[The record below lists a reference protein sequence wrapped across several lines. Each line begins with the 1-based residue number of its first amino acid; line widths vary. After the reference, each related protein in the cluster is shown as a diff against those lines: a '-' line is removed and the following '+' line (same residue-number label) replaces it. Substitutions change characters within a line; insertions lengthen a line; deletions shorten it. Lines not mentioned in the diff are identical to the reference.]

1 MDSTGSDVSVGEDG
15 VYRTPYGRRGWCA
28 LHTLRT
34 KMMPYLAILEHDL
47 RALWESRLV
56 RLWLAASALMTLM
69 LSAANWPKFP
79 DATLIASLLFPY
91 LVFPWFFVVVVL
103 GVSPVSGARAEV
115 LADGILSRPVS
126 RHEYLLAAWSARVL
140 LVLSV
145 YLVVTVP
152 AIAIVTLAKRP
163 VPEDAV
169 TLFGIVSALAVVG
182 LVLTFLVSLGFLMGT
197 LLRKPLLAAVV
208 LVFVWYP
215 IGIVLNAF
223 SLEEFSPIS
232 LSRAMS
238 TQLRQPWRAADGDLK
253 GKASAQ
259 DMEALARQMDHF
271 LSVFSNAQ
279 SKPAATKPEFFES
292 GGFNDFS
299 LLRVILGYGLPT
311 LMAVVLALLFF
322 HRRDL

>member
-1 MDSTGSDVSVGEDG
+1 
-15 VYRTPYGRRGWCA
+15 

-34 KMMPYLAILEHDL
+34 KLMPYLAILEHDL
-47 RALWESRLV
+47 RALWASRLV
-56 RLWLAASALMTLM
+56 RLWLAATALMTL
-69 LSAANWPKFP
+69 LLAAANWMKFQ

-126 RHEYLLAAWSARVL
+126 RCEYLLAAWSARVL
-140 LVLSV
+140 LVLGV

-169 TLFGIVSALAVVG
+169 TLFGIVSSLGVVA
-182 LVLTFLVSLGFLMGT
+182 LVLTFLVSLGFLAGT

-238 TQLRQPWRAADGDLK
+238 TQLRQPWRPADADGR
-253 GKASAQ
+253 GKANAQ
-259 DMEALARQMDHF
+259 GMEALARQMDHF
-271 LSVFSNAQ
+271 LSVFSNGQ
-279 SKPAATKPEFFES
+279 PSPAAKPDFFE
-292 GGFNDFS
+292 GGKFPDFS

-311 LMAVVLALLFF
+311 LMAVALALVFF
-322 HRRDL
+322 QRRDL